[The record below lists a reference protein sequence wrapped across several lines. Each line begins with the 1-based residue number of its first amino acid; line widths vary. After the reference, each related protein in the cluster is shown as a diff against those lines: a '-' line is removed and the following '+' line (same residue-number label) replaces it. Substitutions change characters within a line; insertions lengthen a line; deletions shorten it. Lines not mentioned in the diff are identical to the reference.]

1 MNQNT
6 QGDVQICISVLLK
19 REKTLVLKHGKR
31 CGSQHERD
39 TSDKERKR
47 QRKGER
53 ERERESS
60 FQTKYFAKRLG
71 KQKIN

>member
-53 ERERESS
+53 ERESS